1 MHEWPK
7 KRNISLGARE
17 ENIYQ
22 DPWSVSI
29 WKIENAGDFFWILH
43 SITSRCCWSVET
55 TQSQPPHN
63 GWWKF
68 VTDFKIFPQS
78 ANLDCHYN
86 PNGNTRLEICKAV
99 KAVKATDFILC
110 IYLSEI
116 IYLISILIRIWESS
130 KPQHIKVDPIKRFS
144 TNLKYFSTERSIP
157 GLLWSTDSDKTMSA
171 FGLGLRTTKIF
182 YCFLLF
188 RRYCCF
194 SSL

>member
-29 WKIENAGDFFWILH
+29 WKIENVGDFFWILH
-43 SITSRCCWSVET
+43 SITSRCCWSVES

-130 KPQHIKVDPIKRFS
+130 KPQHIKVDPIKRFPQTS
-144 TNLKYFSTERSIP
+144 SIFLQKGRSQ
-157 GLLWSTDSDKTMSA
+157 DCSDPLT
-171 FGLGLRTTKIF
+171 RTRRCQHLVWVWEQLKIF

-188 RRYCCF
+188 KSYCCC